1 MTEVC
6 DLTLWLSFMVQL
18 CDFNITVNSNDSL
31 FDLALWFSST
41 VMFNHVLTHIYL
53 KRFCRYEIYT
63 CKGLLSKQLRQGK
76 FSLTLCIL
84 SFSV

>member
-6 DLTLWLSFMVQL
+6 DLSLWLSFMVQI

-41 VMFNHVLTHIYL
+41 VMFNHVITPIYSIWTDSA
-53 KRFCRYEIYT
+53 KMWF
-63 CKGLLSKQLRQGK
+63 
-76 FSLTLCIL
+76 IL
-84 SFSV
+84 VKVFFKSVKAR